1 MTYGTEGQLQAV
13 INDAYNRFEGE
24 DARSMNLEA
33 GRALGEAVRTTLGPN
48 GMDKMLV
55 DSLGGVVVTND
66 GATILQEMDLDH
78 PGAKLIAEV
87 AKTQEKAAGD
97 GTTTAVVFAGELLH
111 QAQKLIDDSIHPTT
125 IIQGYR
131 SAVNRSY
138 ETLDANATEI
148 EPTDEKQLTQL
159 AETAMT
165 GTSAE
170 EDRKHLSELVVEA
183 VQQVRRDGFVD
194 ATAIQIEGIPGG
206 LVPDSEVIH
215 GTTIEKEPAQMGMET
230 LATDATIAV
239 LQDGFD
245 LEDAEIDGSISYTD
259 HETTQEILD
268 AEEETLFERVD
279 RLMELGVDVVF
290 AGEELKSLAVEEM
303 VQRDTMVFHKTPT
316 EALERLVAAT
326 GATLSTGV
334 DALSSEKLG
343 HAGRVESGSKEW
355 TDVVFIEE
363 CDDPDN
369 VTLLLRGGP
378 THVMDE
384 LERPIADAISVVS
397 NAIEDGAICPGGCA
411 IEVEIAQ
418 QLRDEASTVGTR
430 EQLAIEAFAD
440 AIELLPRTLAENAGL
455 DPIDAIVELRR
466 RHAEG
471 GAAVGFNGHAGA
483 FDDTFEAG
491 VVDSLR
497 VKQTAIETAAQAA
510 ILLLRIDDMLL
521 SEELPDESHEDT
533 AATMPR

>member
-1 MTYGTEGQLQAV
+1 MTHGTEGQLQAV
-13 INDAYNRFEGE
+13 INEAYDRFEGE
-24 DARSMNLEA
+24 DARTMNLEA

-66 GATILQEMDLDH
+66 GATILQEMDVDH

-87 AKTQEKAAGD
+87 AQTQEKEVGD
-97 GTTTAVVFAGELLH
+97 GTTSAVVLAGELLH

-131 SAVNRSY
+131 SAIDRSY
-138 ETLDANATEI
+138 EVLDANATEI
-148 EPTDEKQLTQL
+148 GPTDEKQLTQL

-165 GTSAE
+165 GTKAE

-206 LVPDSEVIH
+206 LVPDSAVIQ
-215 GTTIEKEPAQMGMET
+215 GTTIEKEPAQVGMET
-230 LATDATIAV
+230 LTTDATIAV

-245 LEDAEIDGSISYTD
+245 LEDREIDGSISYTD

-279 RLMELGVDVVF
+279 RLMELNVDVLF

-303 VQRDTMVFHKTPT
+303 VQQEMMVFHKTPT
-316 EALERLVAAT
+316 EALERIVGAT
-326 GATLSTGV
+326 GATLSSGV
-334 DALSSEKLG
+334 DALSPEKLG

-363 CDDPDN
+363 CEDPDN

-384 LERPIADAISVVS
+384 LERPIVDAISVVS
-397 NAIEDGAICPGGCA
+397 NAIEDGTICPGGCA

-418 QLRDEASTVGTR
+418 QLRKEASTVDTR

-440 AIELLPRTLAENAGL
+440 AIELLPRTVAENAGL
-455 DPIDAIVELRR
+455 DPIDAIVELRQ

-471 GAAVGFNGHAGA
+471 DVAIGFNGHTGA
-483 FDDTFEAG
+483 FDDTLEAG

>member
-13 INDAYNRFEGE
+13 INGAYDRFEGE

-33 GRALGEAVRTTLGPN
+33 GRVLGEAVRTTLGPN

-78 PGAKLIAEV
+78 PGAKLVAEV
-87 AKTQEKAAGD
+87 AKTQENEAGD

-111 QAQKLIDDSIHPTT
+111 QAQKLIDDSIHPAT
-125 IIQGYR
+125 IIRGYR
-131 SAVNRSY
+131 NAIDRSY
-138 ETLDANATEI
+138 EVLDANATEI
-148 EPTDEKQLTQL
+148 EPTDEKHLTQL

-165 GTSAE
+165 GTKAE

-194 ATAIQIEGIPGG
+194 ATAIQMEGIPGG

-259 HETTQEILD
+259 HETTQEILN

-316 EALERLVAAT
+316 EALERLVDAT
-326 GATLSTGV
+326 GATLSSGV
-334 DALSSEKLG
+334 DALSPEKLG

-418 QLRDEASTVGTR
+418 QLREEASTVGTR

-440 AIELLPRTLAENAGL
+440 AIELLPRTLAESAGL

-471 GAAVGFNGHAGA
+471 DAAVGFNGHASA
-483 FDDTFEAG
+483 FDDTLEAG

-521 SEELPDESHEDT
+521 SEERPDESHEDT